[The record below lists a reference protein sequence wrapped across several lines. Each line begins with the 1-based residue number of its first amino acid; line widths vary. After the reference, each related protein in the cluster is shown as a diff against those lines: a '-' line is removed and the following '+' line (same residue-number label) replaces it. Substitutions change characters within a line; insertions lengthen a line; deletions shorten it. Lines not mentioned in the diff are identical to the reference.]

1 MLIGFPEVVFGHLP
15 EPPRCLAC
23 DGDGRVAALPHAPP
37 GIGEAVL
44 NLQLPRAKKIWM
56 WTHAHSVSSEDRSQ
70 AARSLGRNVAL
81 PLNFTLEEMWSDQP
95 QLALTQSRLTF
106 MK

>member
-1 MLIGFPEVVFGHLP
+1 MGISLSHLGVWP
-15 EPPRCLAC
+15 VMVTAGCL
-23 DGDGRVAALPHAPP
+23 PPP
-37 GIGEAVL
+37 GIGEAAL